1 MPPVADLRAVAQEK
15 TFAEFFAGVGLVREG
30 LAGSGWRCVYAND
43 IDPKKRAIYEAN
55 FPDSSH
61 FDERDI
67 WDLDGVLDRLPQ
79 TPFLATASF
88 PCVDLSLAG
97 HFRGFDGKH
106 SSTFF
111 AFVEVLRRL
120 APRPPLVMIEN
131 VVGFLTARGGRDFQT
146 AAVMLAELGYRL
158 DAFVLNAA
166 SFTPQSRPRVFLVG
180 VHEDLPAPQLIT
192 ARDDAAL
199 GDPWLA
205 ALDRTAAIRP
215 PALRAAMRRIALPTA
230 WVATPIEPPSRRSP
244 DLASVIDVDEHQAWW
259 SQEEVERHY
268 QMLNDRHRE
277 RLDELRAAGERFI
290 GAGFRRKRNGQT
302 RLEVR
307 FDRLAGCLR
316 TPRGGSARQIVV
328 VVENGQLRM
337 RWMSAVEYARLQ
349 GADRFVMLPNERQ
362 MLFGFGDAVCVP
374 VIAWI
379 DRWVLTP
386 LFETGVQ
393 MLQQK
398 ATSRK

>member
-1 MPPVADLRAVAQEK
+1 MHNRPLMPAPTAIARDK

-30 LAGSGWRCVYAND
+30 LASSGWRCVYAND
-43 IDPKKRAIYEAN
+43 IDAKKRAIYEAN
-55 FPDSSH
+55 FDEAHH
-61 FDERDI
+61 FDQRDI
-67 WDLDGVLDRLPQ
+67 WDLDGVLDRMPPA
-79 TPFLATASF
+79 PFLATASF

-120 APRPPLVMIEN
+120 TPRPPLVMIEN

-146 AAVMLAELGYRL
+146 AATTLAELGYRL

-166 SFTPQSRPRVFLVG
+166 AFTPQSRPRVFLVG
-180 VHEDLPAPQLIT
+180 VQQDVAAPHLIPQT
-192 ARDDAAL
+192 DSDAL

-215 PALRAAMRRIALPTA
+215 PALLAAMRRIELPTS
-230 WVATPIEPPSRRSP
+230 WIATPIEPPPRRAP
-244 DLASVIDVDEHQAWW
+244 GLATVIDMDDNQAWW
-259 SQEEVERHY
+259 AQAEVDRHY

-277 RLDELRAAGERFI
+277 RLDEIAAAGEVFV
-290 GAGFRRKRNGQT
+290 GAGFRRKRDGQT

-307 FDRLAGCLR
+307 FDQVAGCLR

-328 VVENGQLRM
+328 VVENGRLRM

-349 GADRFVMLPNERQ
+349 GAERFVMLPNERQ

-379 DRWVLTP
+379 DRCVLTP
-386 LFETGVQ
+386 LFE
-393 MLQQK
+393 
-398 ATSRK
+398 ASRREVRG